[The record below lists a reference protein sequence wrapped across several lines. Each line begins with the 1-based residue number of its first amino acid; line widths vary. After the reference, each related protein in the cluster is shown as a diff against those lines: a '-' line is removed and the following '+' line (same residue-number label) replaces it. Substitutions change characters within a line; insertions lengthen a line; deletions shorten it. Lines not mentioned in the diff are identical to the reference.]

1 MKRLYLTS
9 FAYEPNEKGKQR
21 IKKIKDTN
29 PEFDKNTKEYFSN
42 LGISP
47 PKDLEES
54 DLETDSEGRFIL
66 KDDELSVVSTQV
78 VVNLNNFLMVVDE
91 QKCSTLYLTDGSA
104 IDIVESA
111 FEVDEQINYAT
122 QNFFQKIVAQVKNFM
137 YLYRN

>member
-21 IKKIKDTN
+21 IKEIKNIN
-29 PEFDKNTKEYFSN
+29 PLFDKKDKEFYIN

-47 PKDLEES
+47 PKDLE
-54 DLETDSEGRFIL
+54 ETDSEGRFIL

-78 VVNLNNFLMVVDE
+78 VVNLNNFLMIVDE

-111 FEVDEQINYAT
+111 FEVDEQINFAN

-137 YLYRN
+137 YFYTN